1 MQNDRHSL
9 WALIEVKNKKTKTN
23 TPGQT
28 NKNNKQKNS
37 SIQQPQQQTR
47 TQMLDF
53 FSFLFLKKSHQVNNS
68 FSFIPKTLQFFSFL
82 CSNFASTYFE
92 FQKKR
97 VKFHKLLLFNL
108 VARKRKHP
116 TYANKTLKL
125 SNWLKK
131 HTKQYFSE
139 LKDNCTSWE
148 IIQNPVNW
156 QGFEHCKVRFA
167 LTCLLND
174 ICTVKA
180 CNVATNKTNLESG
193 GSSTAAGTCACLLLQ

>member
-37 SIQQPQQQTR
+37 SIQQQTR

-53 FSFLFLKKSHQVNNS
+53 FSFLFFKKSHQVNNS

-139 LKDNCTSWE
+139 LKDNCTSRE

>member
-1 MQNDRHSL
+1 
-9 WALIEVKNKKTKTN
+9 
-23 TPGQT
+23 
-28 NKNNKQKNS
+28 
-37 SIQQPQQQTR
+37 
-47 TQMLDF
+47 MLDF
-53 FSFLFLKKSHQVNNS
+53 FSFLFFKKSHQVNNS

-97 VKFHKLLLFNL
+97 VKFDKLLLFNL
-108 VARKRKHP
+108 VARKRKRP

-125 SNWLKK
+125 SNWLNK

-139 LKDNCTSWE
+139 LKDNCTSRE

>member
-53 FSFLFLKKSHQVNNS
+53 FSFLFFKKSHQVNNS

-82 CSNFASTYFE
+82 CSNFASTYLE

-139 LKDNCTSWE
+139 LKDNCTSRE

>member
-53 FSFLFLKKSHQVNNS
+53 FSFLFFKKSHQVNNS

-139 LKDNCTSWE
+139 LKDNCTPRE

>member
-53 FSFLFLKKSHQVNNS
+53 FSFLFFKKSHQVNNS
-68 FSFIPKTLQFFSFL
+68 FSFIPKTLQLFSFL

-139 LKDNCTSWE
+139 LKDNCTSRE

>member
-1 MQNDRHSL
+1 
-9 WALIEVKNKKTKTN
+9 
-23 TPGQT
+23 
-28 NKNNKQKNS
+28 
-37 SIQQPQQQTR
+37 
-47 TQMLDF
+47 MLDF

-97 VKFHKLLLFNL
+97 VKFDKLLLFNL
-108 VARKRKHP
+108 VARKRKRP

-139 LKDNCTSWE
+139 LKDNCTSRE

-156 QGFEHCKVRFA
+156 HGFEHCKVRFA

-180 CNVATNKTNLESG
+180 CNVATNKINLESG

>member
-53 FSFLFLKKSHQVNNS
+53 FSFLFFKKSHQVNNS

-108 VARKRKHP
+108 VARKRKRP

-139 LKDNCTSWE
+139 LKDNCTSRE

>member
-53 FSFLFLKKSHQVNNS
+53 FSFLFFKKSHQVNNS

-82 CSNFASTYFE
+82 CSNFASAYFE

-139 LKDNCTSWE
+139 LKDNCTSRE